1 MKLTKARIKQIIRE
15 ELDNLIL
22 EYEIYIYRDRNGRL
36 RQSDD
41 EGNDESADHLDNG
54 SYDHLEPGGHGET
67 TSGTGRGGYGRGGYG
82 RGRYRRSYE

>member
-15 ELDNLIL
+15 EVDNLIL
-22 EYEIYIYRDRNGRL
+22 EYEMYIYRDRSGKL

-67 TSGTGRGGYGRGGYG
+67 ISGTRRGEYGRS
-82 RGRYRRSYE
+82 RYRRGYE